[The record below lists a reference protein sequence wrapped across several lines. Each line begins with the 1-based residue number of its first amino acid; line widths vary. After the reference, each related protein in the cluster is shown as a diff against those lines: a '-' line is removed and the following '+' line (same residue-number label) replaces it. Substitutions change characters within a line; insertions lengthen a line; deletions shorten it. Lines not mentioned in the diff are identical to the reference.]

1 MAKVPSVP
9 CCSLRES
16 FRPQELPRAT
26 DYLIALAVL
35 ALSSCVGTRTAYLHA
50 TYFLGIQEPTITVV
64 LFSVLS
70 IGLYQISKSLGA
82 DHQRLALIGARTS
95 VFLVNF
101 GFWVGSLWGD
111 RMKQGDLIVPDW
123 LFAVLW
129 AAALISTAVW
139 AAKQNRRWVLNT
151 MAAFGAIHFYTQWF
165 ERLGATPATVLI
177 AGLLALGLAI
187 GIWNFNRQL
196 RESA

>member
-1 MAKVPSVP
+1 
-9 CCSLRES
+9 
-16 FRPQELPRAT
+16 
-26 DYLIALAVL
+26 
-35 ALSSCVGTRTAYLHA
+35 
-50 TYFLGIQEPTITVV
+50 
-64 LFSVLS
+64 
-70 IGLYQISKSLGA
+70 
-82 DHQRLALIGARTS
+82 
-95 VFLVNF
+95 
-101 GFWVGSLWGD
+101 
-111 RMKQGDLIVPDW
+111 MKQGDLIVPDW